1 MTSEELTIQKLH
13 WDNIKK
19 GYPYIEDNN
28 EGYVFGI
35 EFGIG
40 LGDTDQQW
48 FTSEAERDGV
58 VEEMVSIDNYLEIEE
73 ILDNYLGSWAYATN
87 DQLIEELSMVYLEG
101 LTGLRHMDY
110 HEIVKEWNEYQV
122 EDEKDYG
129 DRT

>member
-1 MTSEELTIQKLH
+1 MNKEELTIQKLH

-48 FTSEAERDGV
+48 FKSETERDSV
-58 VEEMVSIDNYLEIEE
+58 VKEMVAEDNYLEIEE
-73 ILDNYLGSWAYATN
+73 P
-87 DQLIEELSMVYLEG
+87 
-101 LTGLRHMDY
+101 
-110 HEIVKEWNEYQV
+110 YQV
-122 EDEKDYG
+122 NPLVTNLVQEQIEKG
-129 DRT
+129 LLR